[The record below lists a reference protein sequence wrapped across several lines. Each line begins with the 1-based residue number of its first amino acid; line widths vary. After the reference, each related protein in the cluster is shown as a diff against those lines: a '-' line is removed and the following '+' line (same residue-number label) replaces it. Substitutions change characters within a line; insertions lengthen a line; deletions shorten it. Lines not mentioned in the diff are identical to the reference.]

1 MIGFVIFIAI
11 FVGIIALVVGA
22 YLIGLAGG
30 KARRKKYQG
39 YILQQFPHLQGQ
51 DFLMAKQLSM
61 KLKPSIALIIEPT
74 RNDLI
79 LLFETGNKGVTHLVY
94 PAASLGAVTRTAQ
107 VLTRGGSPA
116 TYSYEET
123 LALTFSD
130 NNTYRFIV
138 ENISNLYGN
147 DKGADFIRNIMNP
160 WEQRLRALLPAT
172 LRPPAAG

>member
-1 MIGFVIFIAI
+1 MIGFVIFIVI
-11 FVGIIALVVGA
+11 FVGIIALVLGA
-22 YLIGLAGG
+22 YLIGFAGG

-79 LLFETGNKGVTHLVY
+79 LLFETENKGVTHLVY
-94 PAASLGAVTRTAQ
+94 PAASLGAVTRSAQ
-107 VLTRGGSPA
+107 ILTRGG
-116 TYSYEET
+116 TNSYEET

-160 WEQRLRALLPAT
+160 WEERLRALLPANPQ
-172 LRPPAAG
+172 PPAATG